1 MLCGARVA
9 FTPTYRFVIDL
20 TTHRLAGLG
29 TEAALPSRAH
39 EGAVLSTPTTTPPSR
54 KTAMRPNAT
63 RSMHT
68 PQRLRAAAVRTP
80 RGSSSLL
87 RLSTGSARLPSGAD
101 LSQWIGRAALALA
114 AG

>member
-1 MLCGARVA
+1 
-9 FTPTYRFVIDL
+9 
-20 TTHRLAGLG
+20 
-29 TEAALPSRAH
+29 
-39 EGAVLSTPTTTPPSR
+39 
-54 KTAMRPNAT
+54 MRTNAT

-68 PQRLRAAAVRTP
+68 PQRLRAAAARTP

-87 RLSTGSARLPSGAD
+87 RLSTSSARLPSGAV